1 MSCVKYIYRYLLHN
15 LCNNYVMITEA
26 KNKNLT
32 SIVLVAESR
41 FSSIFFSLNTFEE
54 ETVWKGLLF
63 KVINF
68 WTRKLDG

>member
-1 MSCVKYIYRYLLHN
+1 
-15 LCNNYVMITEA
+15 MITEA

-32 SIVLVAESR
+32 STVLVAESR

-54 ETVWKGLLF
+54 ETVWKGLLV

-68 WTRKLDG
+68 RTRKLDS